1 MTELKKKTTTFFYS
15 YKKMPGY
22 MGVLEHELKFS

>member
-1 MTELKKKTTTFFYS
+1 MTEFQKKSFFYS